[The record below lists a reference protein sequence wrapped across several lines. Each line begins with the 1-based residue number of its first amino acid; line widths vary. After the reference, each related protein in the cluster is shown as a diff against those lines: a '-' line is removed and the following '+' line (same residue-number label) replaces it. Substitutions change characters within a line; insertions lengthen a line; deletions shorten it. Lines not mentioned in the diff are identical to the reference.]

1 MVHSAAALLLER
13 ARPFKPFTVG
23 DEGAS
28 CAVTLP
34 GAECAEPFGT
44 VFKELAKD
52 FGRHVWMLLKPT
64 LTIMLLASLLA
75 ATMLT
80 LLPWQELLSEP
91 TPLKLALVS
100 VISVFMPV
108 PIALDVMFAAQL
120 RQQGVASGY
129 VMLFA
134 MTLGTYSIVPSIYL
148 WRDVSKRLAVIL
160 LVSFVALGW
169 VLGLLF

>member
-1 MVHSAAALLLER
+1 M
-13 ARPFKPFTVG
+13 G

-34 GAECAEPFGT
+34 GAECTEPFWSA
-44 VFKELAKD
+44 FKELAKD

-80 LLPWQELLSEP
+80 LLPWPELLSEP
-91 TPLKLALVS
+91 TPLKLAVVS

-120 RQQGVASGY
+120 RQLGVASGY

-134 MTLGTYSIVPSIYL
+134 MTLGTYSIIPSIYL
-148 WRDVSKRLAVIL
+148 WREVSKRLSVFL
-160 LVSFVALGW
+160 FVFFVVLGW
-169 VLGLLF
+169 AMGMIF